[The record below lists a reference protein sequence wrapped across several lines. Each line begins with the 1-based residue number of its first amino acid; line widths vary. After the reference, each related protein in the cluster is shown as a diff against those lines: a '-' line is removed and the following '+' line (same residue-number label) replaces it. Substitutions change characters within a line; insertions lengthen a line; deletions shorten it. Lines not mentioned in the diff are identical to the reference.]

1 MSRGQ
6 ITKEQMKNLIL
17 KQKHK
22 LFQESNLSLTSKEV
36 ADKYLNELLNKL
48 EEFRY

>member
-22 LFQESNLSLTSKEV
+22 LFQESNLSLDSIEL
-36 ADKYLNELLNKL
+36 ANRQLDELLYKL

>member
-1 MSRGQ
+1 MPRGQ

-22 LFQESNLSLTSKEV
+22 LFQESNLSSTSKEV